1 MYLFPHLEPV
11 AQSCPTFSLMLLTPK
26 YLSVAPGPH
35 KAQKPDTGKEDPVS
49 QYLKP
54 EENQTPGSQNILL
67 KKVEGMKEGIQ
78 GKKQRRS
85 CTSHHDMEVFA

>member
-1 MYLFPHLEPV
+1 MYSFPHLEPV

-78 GKKQRRS
+78 GKEQRRS